1 VKVARFALGESWEK
15 LKGQNMQRIIV
26 TAAAMLLGGGL
37 AVTTAKADM
46 NYGPVVDQAKGLC
59 FQKTTNTDPGFFG
72 YWTECPKPASS
83 SAAASTTTVHHRH
96 IKHIEKDDKDAQ

>member
-1 VKVARFALGESWEK
+1 LGESWEK

-72 YWTECPKPASS
+72 YWAECPKPA
-83 SAAASTTTVHHRH
+83 ATPTAPAVHHRH
-96 IKHIEKDDKDAQ
+96 TKHS